1 MISNNKHFHAE
12 WENLNKNIGLILE
25 LAHSEPTEY
34 NNEKFKDTISN
45 IIGSLDR
52 INNMKHAEKEQAR
65 TGAGTHEDPIRCEH
79 IKADDPDRQAKR
91 AAQRDQFTAD
101 AKAGRVLCLSD
112 LMISHGM

>member
-1 MISNNKHFHAE
+1 MIANNKHFSAE
-12 WENLNKNIGLILE
+12 GENLNKNIGLILE

-34 NNEKFKDTISN
+34 NNEKFKDAITH

-52 INNMKHAEKEQAR
+52 INNMKHAEAEPAR
-65 TGAGTHEDPIRCEH
+65 TGAGTHADPIRYEH
-79 IKADDPDRQAKR
+79 VNADDPDRQEKR
-91 AAQRDQFTAD
+91 AAQRRQFTVD

>member
-1 MISNNKHFHAE
+1 MIANNKHFSAE

-34 NNEKFKDTISN
+34 NNEKFKDAITH

-52 INNMKHAEKEQAR
+52 INNMKHAEEAPAQ
-65 TGAGTHEDPIRCEH
+65 TGAGTYENPIRYEH
-79 IKADDPDRQAKR
+79 IKSDDPDRQAKR

-101 AKAGRVLCLSD
+101 AKASRVLCLSD